1 MLIILQVKGNDI
13 IQMVTLSQRIISQW
27 CRIDDNDNI
36 QVTDYDIILMIDIQ
50 ADDAWIT
57 IMTVVQDEEVGT
69 MPWVLIEELL

>member
-1 MLIILQVKGNDI
+1 
-13 IQMVTLSQRIISQW
+13 
-27 CRIDDNDNI
+27 
-36 QVTDYDIILMIDIQ
+36 MIDIQ